1 MRTHALAV
9 AAAIAA
15 LSMAAAA
22 PAAARVPHPQFAP
35 GVLQAWWLT
44 KASPT
49 YRADH
54 RIEVRADPDP
64 NSPTTMILH
73 RGDIFQA
80 AAQTE
85 DGWVAVAQDGVVQGY
100 VFHGVV
106 SALDYPSYANNR

>member
-1 MRTHALAV
+1 MRTHALAL
-9 AAAIAA
+9 AASIAA
-15 LSMAAAA
+15 LTATAL

-35 GVLQAWWLT
+35 GVMQAWWLT

-54 RIEVRADPDP
+54 RIEVRSDPDP
-64 NSPTTMILH
+64 NSPVTMILH
-73 RGDIFQA
+73 RGDTFEA

-100 VFHGVV
+100 VFHGLV
-106 SALDYPSYANNR
+106 SALDYPSYAFNR

>member
-1 MRTHALAV
+1 MRTHALAL
-9 AAAIAA
+9 AASIAA
-15 LSMAAAA
+15 LSSTAF
-22 PAAARVPHPQFAP
+22 PASARVPHPQFAP
-35 GVLQAWWLT
+35 GVMQAWWLT
-44 KASPT
+44 KAAPT

-54 RIEVRADPDP
+54 RIEVRADPEA

-100 VFHGVV
+100 VFHGLV
-106 SALDYPSYANNR
+106 SALDYPSYAFNR